1 MYANIDSEG
10 RVELVPVHKGAGI
23 LQYDYDLSKS
33 VKLPGAHGEEIVRDL
48 FTDTHV
54 SICLKTFR
62 IFMLIDRQAQITYTV
77 GEDGQVRA
85 WKTEASADE
94 TMDVD
99 ESADAKKKEKK
110 DRKEKR
116 KEKKD
121 KKDKKRYEPY

>member
-1 MYANIDSEG
+1 
-10 RVELVPVHKGAGI
+10 
-23 LQYDYDLSKS
+23 
-33 VKLPGAHGEEIVRDL
+33 
-48 FTDTHV
+48 
-54 SICLKTFR
+54 
-62 IFMLIDRQAQITYTV
+62 MLIRAQTQTTYTV

-85 WKTEASADE
+85 WKIEASADE

-99 ESADAKKKEKK
+99 EGADAKKKEKK